1 MEEDIISISD
11 YKDSD
16 RFKKLKADMW
26 QRATQGKPFEIK
38 EQSANEYRYFHK
50 LYELYRLVT
59 SKAITNE
66 QAAEED
72 KANYMRFEFDQ
83 SVWERWQFNNME
95 WNENIRRSDGLRVD
109 FARTTDIHD
118 GYLILAEI
126 VAALTNDKVLL
137 ADAKTK
143 AEVSKS
149 EKSESTRKK
158 NTKAKGG
165 D

>member
-50 LYELYRLVT
+50 LYELYRQVA

-66 QAAEED
+66 QAAEDD
-72 KANYMRFEFDQ
+72 KTNYMRFEFDQ

-95 WNENIRRSDGLRVD
+95 WNENIKRSDGLRVD

-149 EKSESTRKK
+149 ENPRKK
-158 NTKAKGG
+158 NTKAKSG

>member
-1 MEEDIISISD
+1 MEEDIICISG
-11 YKDSD
+11 YKDSG

-50 LYELYRLVT
+50 LYELYRQVA

-66 QAAEED
+66 QAAEDD

-95 WNENIRRSDGLRVD
+95 WNENIKRSDGLRVD

-137 ADAKTK
+137 ADARMK

-149 EKSESTRKK
+149 ESPRKK
-158 NTKAKGG
+158 NTKAKSG

>member
-1 MEEDIISISD
+1 MEEDIICISD
-11 YKDSD
+11 YKDSG

-50 LYELYRLVT
+50 LYELYRQVA

-66 QAAEED
+66 QAAEDD

-95 WNENIRRSDGLRVD
+95 WNENIKRSDGLRVD

-137 ADAKTK
+137 ADARMK

-149 EKSESTRKK
+149 ESPRKK
-158 NTKAKGG
+158 NTKAKSG

>member
-1 MEEDIISISD
+1 MEEEIISISD

-50 LYELYRLVT
+50 LYELYRQVA

-66 QAAEED
+66 QAAEDD
-72 KANYMRFEFDQ
+72 KTNYMRFEFDQ

-95 WNENIRRSDGLRVD
+95 WNENIKRSDGLRVD

-143 AEVSKS
+143 AEVSKG
-149 EKSESTRKK
+149 ESPRKK
-158 NTKAKGG
+158 NTKAKSG

>member
-1 MEEDIISISD
+1 MEEEIISISD

-50 LYELYRLVT
+50 LYELYRQVA

-95 WNENIRRSDGLRVD
+95 WNDNIKRSDGLRVD
-109 FARTTDIHD
+109 FARTKDIHD

-137 ADAKTK
+137 ADARMK
-143 AEVSKS
+143 AEVSMN
-149 EKSESTRKK
+149 ESTRKK
-158 NTKAKGG
+158 NTKAKG
-165 D
+165 

>member
-1 MEEDIISISD
+1 M
-11 YKDSD
+11 
-16 RFKKLKADMW
+16 A
-26 QRATQGKPFEIK
+26 
-38 EQSANEYRYFHK
+38 
-50 LYELYRLVT
+50 

-66 QAAEED
+66 QAAEDD

-95 WNENIRRSDGLRVD
+95 WNENIKRSDGLRVD

-149 EKSESTRKK
+149 ENPRKK
-158 NTKAKGG
+158 NTKAKSG

>member
-50 LYELYRLVT
+50 LYELYRQVA
-59 SKAITNE
+59 SKAITND

-95 WNENIRRSDGLRVD
+95 WNENIKRSDGLRVD

-126 VAALTNDKVLL
+126 AAALTNDKVLL
-137 ADAKTK
+137 ADAKMK
-143 AEVSKS
+143 AEVSR
-149 EKSESTRKK
+149 SESAKPENARTKGTRQ
-158 NTKAKGG
+158 G
-165 D
+165 